1 MNRAT
6 TGNSTAASQTHR
18 PRIAAVMLAVCAA
31 AVIPWVGTVTYP
43 LLHDD
48 NMAVVNNPLVDGRK
62 VDLGRIFSST
72 GWGDVPEYTHVANYR
87 PLSTTTLAIT
97 RYFAGSGPLAF
108 RISNIILYSM
118 ACMVLAAVMISLG
131 FGMLPSALASI
142 WFALHGTHVET
153 VMFAVNREIILVL
166 LFYLS
171 GLLVVIRRSTMVP
184 DPRHWTLASVAGL
197 FALTLAGLFSKE
209 SAITMPFV
217 AALIILIERP
227 ACRPARESVA
237 PIAAMTTAVALYF
250 TVRLIAVGRIDA
262 SAIPWQDNPLVL
274 SAWPA
279 RLAGALQV
287 LLEAARLLI
296 LPAGMTVDY
305 GFDVLGLPGPPP
317 GASPAAIAGGAALL
331 VAGLVLAAWLVRR
344 RAAAWPGIVMM
355 ALSWGLVSS
364 IVFPNW
370 IILGERLMTEPS
382 AGMAIGL
389 AGGLAAIRARSRR
402 SPRFSPVFA
411 GAAAVVIAWAAML
424 GALAIDRVG
433 DYRDAET
440 LFKSS
445 LANRPGST
453 RLHNN
458 VGKAL
463 MDSGRWAEAEPWL
476 RKAIDIDPAN
486 AEAHNNLALVLGNAG
501 MPGSAVAELQAALL
515 HRPGMPAALAN
526 LCIILAAHDRCQD
539 ALPVCMQARER
550 GAGVESQ
557 IARCERPSDP

>member
-526 LCIILAAHDRCQD
+526 LCIILAAHDRCRD

>member
-87 PLSTTTLAIT
+87 PLSTTTLAVT

-108 RISNIILYSM
+108 RISNIVLYSM

-184 DPRHWTLASVAGL
+184 EPRQWTLASVAGL

-317 GASPAAIAGGAALL
+317 GASPAAIAGGAGLL

-389 AGGLAAIRARSRR
+389 AGGLAAIRAHSRR